1 MFSYSLSSILTP
13 LLAMYLNSWRVL
25 LAIATLP
32 NLIVVVADLCQFIPE
47 SIRWLICK
55 GKHSEAMNILL
66 KIARWNKVRLN
77 VSFSLFIYV
86 PILLLLLGPN
96 RLLHW
101 GQISVK
107 TSTKVLFFQEIIPL
121 RNLLNEKTL
130 F

>member
-32 NLIVVVADLCQFIPE
+32 NLIVVVADLCRFIPE

-77 VSFSLFIYV
+77 VSYFIYICTYIIIITRDQS
-86 PILLLLLGPN
+86 P
-96 RLLHW
+96 
-101 GQISVK
+101 
-107 TSTKVLFFQEIIPL
+107 TSL
-121 RNLLNEKTL
+121 RADLCQDKH
-130 F
+130 